1 MAQEF
6 QASRPIYLQAA
17 DRIYFSIIRGEL
29 VPGEKLPSVR
39 DMAVQMGVNPNTIQ
53 RTYTEMEREGIVET
67 RRGQGTYVKD
77 QPDIAEEL
85 KYRVMSGMIG
95 EFVNNMKGIGL
106 TEQEMLAGLRNFFAK
121 DRGNV

>member
-1 MAQEF
+1 MTSEF

-17 DRIYFSIIRGEL
+17 ERIYFSIIRGEL
-29 VPGEKLPSVR
+29 APGAKLPSVR
-39 DMAVQMGVNPNTIQ
+39 DMAVRMGVNPNTIQ

-77 QPDIAEEL
+77 QPDVVDEL
-85 KYRVMSGMIG
+85 KSRMMSGMIG

-106 TEQEMLAGLRNFFAK
+106 TEQEMLSGLRNFLAK
-121 DRGNV
+121 DRGNA